1 MEVINAT
8 VPKSF
13 VCRDS
18 LPRPESTGDPVYKC
32 YRDRKDHDRLWLV
45 MQNVINP
52 ADHIYVGYPYNV
64 GSQGFAGRILV
75 FNLVDQNRA
84 ISLYG
89 PYHSNADALLENT
102 GIDIRNKHYVQLVV
116 GLSREQD
123 SNRRDV
129 ITNLVFFQP
138 PGVRAY
144 DEYKSMLPQLYEKH
158 KAPLYYWHGGSGG
171 SMTATYTD
179 RDHVRPAIGNIGLQ

>member
-18 LPRPESTGDPVYKC
+18 LPRPESTGSPVYKC

-52 ADHIYVGYPYNV
+52 ADHIYVGYPYDV

-84 ISLYG
+84 ISLHG

-102 GIDIRNKHYVQLVV
+102 GVDVTNKHYVQLVV
-116 GLSREQD
+116 GLSRERD
-123 SNRRDV
+123 SNHRDV
-129 ITNLVFFQP
+129 ITNLVFYQP
-138 PGVRAY
+138 PGTRAY
-144 DEYKSMLPQLYEKH
+144 HEYKSILPQLYK
-158 KAPLYYWHGGSGG
+158 KYNVPLHYWHGGSGG
-171 SMTATYTD
+171 SMLAMYTE
-179 RDHVRPAIGNIGLQ
+179 RDHARHKSQ